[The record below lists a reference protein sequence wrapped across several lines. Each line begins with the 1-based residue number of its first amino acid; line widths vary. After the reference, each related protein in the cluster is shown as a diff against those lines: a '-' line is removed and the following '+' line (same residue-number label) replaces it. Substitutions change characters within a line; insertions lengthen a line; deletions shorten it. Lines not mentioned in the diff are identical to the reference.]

1 MTDHPPTD
9 SMADETLDLPESV
22 TVLHNGDTT
31 IYVVG
36 TAHIS
41 ERSVQDV
48 EQVIEA
54 VQPDTVCVELCE
66 ARYKAITDD
75 DRWKKLDIF
84 TVIKEGKTLFLLA
97 NLALGAYQRKLGEQL
112 GVKPGAEML
121 AGVKKAEEVGA
132 KLELSDRDVHI
143 TLKRTWANLS
153 FLQKMKLL
161 GAMVGGLTT
170 NEEISEEEI
179 EKLKERDHLSEMMEE
194 FARVMPQVKEPLI
207 DERDQYLMNSIENAP
222 GKSIVAIVGAGHV
235 QGMTTHLGNEID
247 REALKVIP
255 PRSGWM
261 KSLKWVIPLL
271 ILGAFA
277 WGISQKEMSTVEH
290 MLKAWII
297 PNAVVCALFTLM
309 AGAKLGSIVLAFFAS
324 PITSLNPLLGA
335 GMVVGLAE
343 AWQRKPTVADCE
355 RINEDVRSLRGVYK
369 NAFTRVLLVTV
380 MSTMG
385 SAIGAWI
392 GLFWIGSIAIS

>member
-1 MTDHPPTD
+1 MTDHPPAEST
-9 SMADETLDLPESV
+9 ADEELDLPESV
-22 TVLHNGDTT
+22 TVLKNGDTT
-31 IYVVG
+31 IYLVG

-48 EQVIEA
+48 EQVIET
-54 VQPDTVCVELCE
+54 VRPDTVCVELCE
-66 ARYKAITDD
+66 ARFKAIIDD

-112 GVKPGAEML
+112 GVKPGAEMM
-121 AGVKKAEEVGA
+121 AGIKKAAEVGA
-132 KLELSDRDVHI
+132 QLELSDRDVHI

-153 FLQKMKLL
+153 FFQKMKLL

-170 NEEISEEEI
+170 SEEISEEEI

-222 GKSIVAIVGAGHV
+222 GKSVVAIVGAGHV
-235 QGMTTHLGNEID
+235 QGMTTHLGNDID
-247 REALKVIP
+247 REALNVIP

-261 KSLKWVIPLL
+261 SSLKWVIPLL

-277 WGISQKEMSTVEH
+277 WGVSQKEISTVEH

-297 PNAVVCALFTLM
+297 PNAVVCALFTLV
-309 AGAKLGSIVLAFFAS
+309 AGGKLGSIAVAFVAS

-335 GMVVGLAE
+335 GMVVGLVE
-343 AWQRKPTVADCE
+343 AWLRKPTVADCE
-355 RINEDVRSLRGVYK
+355 RINEDVRSLRGIYK

-392 GLFWIGSIAIS
+392 GLFWIGSIAIG

>member
-1 MTDHPPTD
+1 
-9 SMADETLDLPESV
+9 
-22 TVLHNGDTT
+22 VLKNGDTT
-31 IYVVG
+31 IYLVG

-48 EQVIEA
+48 EQVIET
-54 VQPDTVCVELCE
+54 VRPDTVCVELCE
-66 ARYKAITDD
+66 ARFKAITDD
-75 DRWKKLDIF
+75 DRWKKLDVF

-121 AGVKKAEEVGA
+121 AGIKKAEEVGA
-132 KLELSDRDVHI
+132 QLELADRDVHI

-153 FLQKMKLL
+153 FFQKMKLI

-170 NEEISEEEI
+170 REEISEEEI

-222 GKSIVAIVGAGHV
+222 GKSVVAIVGAGHV

-247 REALKVIP
+247 REALEVIP
-255 PRSGWM
+255 TRSGWM

-277 WGISQKEMSTVEH
+277 WGVSQKEISTVEH

-297 PNAVVCALFTLM
+297 PNAVVCALFTLI
-309 AGAKLGSIVLAFFAS
+309 AGGKLGSIVVAFVAS

-335 GMVVGLAE
+335 GMVVGLVE
-343 AWQRKPTVADCE
+343 AWLRKPTVADCE
-355 RINEDVRSLRGVYK
+355 RINEDVRSLRGIYK

-392 GLFWIGSIAIS
+392 GLFWIGSIAIG

>member
-1 MTDHPPTD
+1 MTDHPPAD
-9 SMADETLDLPESV
+9 STADEAFDLPESV
-22 TVLHNGDTT
+22 TVLKNGDTT
-31 IYVVG
+31 IYLVG

-48 EQVIEA
+48 EQVIET
-54 VQPDTVCVELCE
+54 VRPDTVCVELCE
-66 ARYKAITDD
+66 ARFKAITDD
-75 DRWKKLDIF
+75 DRWKKLDVF

-121 AGVKKAEEVGA
+121 AGIKKAEEVGA
-132 KLELSDRDVHI
+132 QLELADRDVHI

-153 FLQKMKLL
+153 FFQKMKLI

-170 NEEISEEEI
+170 REEISEEEI

-222 GKSIVAIVGAGHV
+222 GKSVVAIVGAGHV

-247 REALKVIP
+247 REALEVIP
-255 PRSGWM
+255 TRSGWM

-277 WGISQKEMSTVEH
+277 WGVSQKEISTVEH

-297 PNAVVCALFTLM
+297 PNAVVCALFTLI
-309 AGAKLGSIVLAFFAS
+309 AGGKLGSIVVAFVAS

-335 GMVVGLAE
+335 GMVVGLVE
-343 AWQRKPTVADCE
+343 AWLRKPTVADCE
-355 RINEDVRSLRGVYK
+355 RINEDVRSLRGIYK

-392 GLFWIGSIAIS
+392 GLFWIGSIAIG

>member
-1 MTDHPPTD
+1 MTDHPPAD
-9 SMADETLDLPESV
+9 STADEAFDLPESV
-22 TVLHNGDTT
+22 TVLKNGDTT
-31 IYVVG
+31 IYLVG

-48 EQVIEA
+48 EQVIET
-54 VQPDTVCVELCE
+54 VRPDTVCVELCE
-66 ARYKAITDD
+66 ARFKAITDD
-75 DRWKKLDIF
+75 DRWKKLDVF

-121 AGVKKAEEVGA
+121 AGIKKAEEVGA
-132 KLELSDRDVHI
+132 QLELADRDVHI

-153 FLQKMKLL
+153 FFQKMKLI

-170 NEEISEEEI
+170 REEISEEEI

-222 GKSIVAIVGAGHV
+222 GKSVVAIVGAGHV

-247 REALKVIP
+247 REALEVIP
-255 PRSGWM
+255 TRSGWM

-277 WGISQKEMSTVEH
+277 WGVSQKEISTVEH

-297 PNAVVCALFTLM
+297 PNAVVCALFPLI
-309 AGAKLGSIVLAFFAS
+309 AGGKLGSIVVAFVAS

-335 GMVVGLAE
+335 GMVVGLVE
-343 AWQRKPTVADCE
+343 AWLRKPTVADCE
-355 RINEDVRSLRGVYK
+355 RINEDVRSLRGIYK

-392 GLFWIGSIAIS
+392 GLFWIGSIAIG